1 MDKNKF
7 EVIRL
12 KMERT
17 ANSLRRNN
25 MFCECA
31 DNCED
36 ALEIIRELLTE
47 GDTICAGG
55 SMTLEESG
63 VMNMLKEGPYN
74 FLDRNRPGI
83 TNEERRDIY
92 TAAFSSDVFITS
104 SNAIT
109 EKGELYNVDGNG
121 NRISAMIYGPKSVIV
136 VAGYNKIVKDLKEAE
151 TRVKEIA
158 APANA
163 IRLSCGTPCTE
174 SGKCM
179 ECMHEN
185 RICADTV
192 IMSRQRV
199 KERIKVILIGE
210 ALGY

>member
-121 NRISAMIYGPKSVIV
+121 NRVSAMIYGPKSVIV

>member
-1 MDKNKF
+1 MDKNKY

-36 ALEIIRELLTE
+36 ALEIIKELLSE
-47 GDTICAGG
+47 GDTICSGG
-55 SMTLEESG
+55 SMTLSEAG
-63 VMNMLKEGPYN
+63 ILDMLKTGPYN
-74 FLDRNRPGI
+74 FLDRDRPGI
-83 TNEERRDIY
+83 TSEERKDIFS
-92 TAAFSSDVFITS
+92 AAFSSDGYITS

-121 NRISAMIYGPKSVIV
+121 NRVAAMIYGPKSVIV
-136 VAGYNKIVKDLKEAE
+136 VAGYNKIVKDLNEAE
-151 TRVKEIA
+151 IRLKEIA

-179 ECMHEN
+179 SCMHEN

-199 KERIKVILIGE
+199 KDRIKVILIGE
-210 ALGY
+210 ELGY